1 MKSEYKWLKISL
13 LILLTGFIFSTVGI
27 PYLNPDSG
35 FYLKYAWDIH
45 NGLSYYKD
53 MNVAYN
59 PLAMFILS
67 FIFDIYPSIS
77 LYFIFLFIVILYFI
91 SALLFYTI
99 LCNFKTDKP
108 IAKLFSF
115 ILLVSLFEL
124 DGANIQLEPF
134 VLLFQLTGILFI
146 QKWSVNKKY
155 IWLFLAG
162 LSCFFAFY
170 TKQYGI
176 TVALGILWYIYSFK
190 RNQKHLLISGIVFS
204 SGIILG
210 VLISIQ
216 YQISL
221 QIPLKSIL
229 IKLTGI
235 DYITGKEVITGIGYD
250 LPHFFKSIYKFIIDL
265 PLVLLLIVFAFRKF
279 RPKLNTD
286 LIFVS
291 LLISGSCIQLVF
303 AGYRHYYQL
312 IAPYILMLIPL
323 ILNHLSQVNKVKFHK
338 YLVLLSL
345 LFLITAFPIMIDR
358 FIHRNKRLNDQ
369 LTKTEKLTQII
380 PSGEKVYL
388 QAISPAYYY
397 LCRYNSPD
405 FYQLGYRFPE
415 ELSPEYITKSLTT
428 GNYIIVNES
437 YIKFVDFE
445 TNYLMLDKFELKNKR
460 TGFILQ
466 KK

>member
-1 MKSEYKWLKISL
+1 M
-13 LILLTGFIFSTVGI
+13 
-27 PYLNPDSG
+27 
-35 FYLKYAWDIH
+35 
-45 NGLSYYKD
+45 
-53 MNVAYN
+53 
-59 PLAMFILS
+59 
-67 FIFDIYPSIS
+67 
-77 LYFIFLFIVILYFI
+77 
-91 SALLFYTI
+91 
-99 LCNFKTDKP
+99 
-108 IAKLFSF
+108 
-115 ILLVSLFEL
+115 
-124 DGANIQLEPF
+124 
-134 VLLFQLTGILFI
+134 
-146 QKWSVNKKY
+146 
-155 IWLFLAG
+155 
-162 LSCFFAFY
+162 
-170 TKQYGI
+170 
-176 TVALGILWYIYSFK
+176 
-190 RNQKHLLISGIVFS
+190 
-204 SGIILG
+204 
-210 VLISIQ
+210 
-216 YQISL
+216 
-221 QIPLKSIL
+221 KSIL

-265 PLVLLLIVFAFRKF
+265 PLVLLLIVFAIRKF

-345 LFLITAFPIMIDR
+345 LFLITTFPIMIDR

-437 YIKFVDFE
+437 YIKLVDFE
-445 TNYLMLDKFELKNKR
+445 TNYLMLDKFEMKNKR